1 MSLRPVNRNFSVRLT
16 LWYVAVF
23 LLTCIILFAM
33 VYGFLSSF
41 LEKED
46 REAILS
52 KFKVY
57 ASAYQED
64 ELPGLENLI
73 NSERDF
79 GKPFTILV
87 RVASSQNNTLFLS
100 LPDQWVNTV
109 DLEYIKN
116 ISIRKGFQFLRIDG
130 VSGDTVFEIATFP
143 LHDSNFL
150 QIGKE
155 VKHREELLLR
165 FRQVFYS
172 VIIPAVLIGLIGG
185 YLLTFRALKP
195 IRNLTKTVRS
205 IIETGNMEARVPAD
219 KTEDELNELVILFN
233 RMLERIERLIK
244 GMRESLD
251 NIAHDLRS
259 PMTRLR
265 GTAEITLQ
273 SDKDIE
279 EYRDALSDCLEESER
294 IVKTLNALMD
304 ISEAETG
311 TMKLQ
316 IEEVELNRLIEDVVD
331 LYRYVA
337 EEKGIAIHATLSGD
351 LRIFTDPGRVQQVL
365 ANLLDNAIKYTPT
378 GGKVDVEASQ
388 RPGQVIITVT
398 DTGIGVPEDELPNIW
413 ERLYRGD
420 KSRSE
425 RGMGL
430 GLSIVRSLVKALGG
444 DVEVQS
450 TQGTGST
457 FTVHIPQKHL

>member
-1 MSLRPVNRNFSVRLT
+1 
-16 LWYVAVF
+16 
-23 LLTCIILFAM
+23 
-33 VYGFLSSF
+33 
-41 LEKED
+41 
-46 REAILS
+46 
-52 KFKVY
+52 
-57 ASAYQED
+57 
-64 ELPGLENLI
+64 
-73 NSERDF
+73 
-79 GKPFTILV
+79 
-87 RVASSQNNTLFLS
+87 
-100 LPDQWVNTV
+100 
-109 DLEYIKN
+109 
-116 ISIRKGFQFLRIDG
+116 
-130 VSGDTVFEIATFP
+130 
-143 LHDSNFL
+143 
-150 QIGKE
+150 
-155 VKHREELLLR
+155 
-165 FRQVFYS
+165 
-172 VIIPAVLIGLIGG
+172 
-185 YLLTFRALKP
+185 
-195 IRNLTKTVRS
+195 
-205 IIETGNMEARVPAD
+205 
-219 KTEDELNELVILFN
+219 
-233 RMLERIERLIK
+233 
-244 GMRESLD
+244 
-251 NIAHDLRS
+251 
-259 PMTRLR
+259 MTRLR